1 MGFHPKVEKLFIVR
15 KLDNKKNFE
24 RIILQI
30 KFFFC
35 AFKRFS
41 EFLNYILQTILLSP
55 LKIFI
60 EIIYT
65 IKVTL
70 KNVLTFQQLTQISS

>member
-1 MGFHPKVEKLFIVR
+1 MGFHPKVENLFVVR
-15 KLDNKKNFE
+15 KLNNIKDNFA
-24 RIILQI
+24 IYL
-30 KFFFC
+30 FLG
-35 AFKRFS
+35 AFKRFR
-41 EFLNYILQTILLSP
+41 EFLSYIFYTILLSP

-70 KNVLTFQQLTQISS
+70 KKMSTF